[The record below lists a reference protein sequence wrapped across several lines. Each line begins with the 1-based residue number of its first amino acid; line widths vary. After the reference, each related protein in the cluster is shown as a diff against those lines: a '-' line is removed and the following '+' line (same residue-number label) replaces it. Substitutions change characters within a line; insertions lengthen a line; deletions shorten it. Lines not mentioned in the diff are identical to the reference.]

1 MTLQDCRHALL
12 ATGKVRHVTVC
23 SACGQ
28 IHLTL
33 QYMTV
38 RLEPEAFRA
47 LAEMVGRARHSMD
60 GLTLTSP
67 TPVPVAAAGGLH

>member
-1 MTLQDCRHALL
+1 MTHQDCRHALL
-12 ATGKVRHVTVC
+12 ATGKVGHVTVC

-47 LAEMVGRARHSMD
+47 LAEMVGRARHNMD
-60 GLTLTSP
+60 SLMLMSP
-67 TPVPVAAAGGLH
+67 TPAPVAATGGLH